1 MLIMEKKDSKI
12 HTRRVLSNLR
22 RMKSK
27 MATKLFGLTLTDKKI
42 HIKFNGLILKQ
53 NTTANK

>member
-1 MLIMEKKDSKI
+1 MLIMEKKDGKI

-22 RMKSK
+22 RMKNK

-42 HIKFNGLILKQ
+42 HIKFNGLILK
-53 NTTANK
+53 